1 MLKIKSAK
9 ISSNKP
15 LYWSQFYELS
25 FGNFKFFVYL
35 GLTSFKGKEAEN
47 KAKIFF
53 KFIEEQLRGDEVVR
67 PKLLRLKEILELS
80 TKQTKITS
88 DDDLALV
95 LLDDRV
101 VSIVLKGK
109 LKTFLLRDG
118 KLVTVAAS
126 VGEVTSISGPIKSD
140 DSFMVTTSNVVSK
153 WGKGIIK
160 ASLEEESPESS
171 IERLLAVLSSGQ
183 EKTSCLVFTV
193 SREQYYQEKTKPHEL
208 AINFGVF
215 KTLFR
220 MFRGLVVF
228 VLDFFIRLLPERKIV
243 VEAGVTDIAIEKK
256 RKSAFLI
263 AIILIFLLVISV
275 FYGSRQRTLKIEK
288 LKYETIVSDINHRLE
303 EALSLYGLNPD
314 RSRELVLSVKES
326 LPNLEKL
333 QIPESEYGEV
343 ISRFDSVSGQVL
355 GEYDTEPEL
364 FLDLTLS
371 SDGFEGEMGSLSHD
385 TLHVLDKGGGK
396 LLRIDINTKS
406 TQITGGPDEVSE
418 SIDLAGY
425 LERAYVFKK
434 DAIYRVDETGSKKV
448 AEGDF
453 GENALIKAYAGN
465 VYILDKSRSEIL
477 RYLGLGDNLGSGQTW
492 LTESEGQDFSDIVS
506 WAIDGSIWLL
516 DRNGAVYRYASGRR
530 LSVDSTLVSKYIKN
544 SFKITTSEENRNLY
558 FLDSG
563 SNKIVVFDKEGG
575 FVAQYSTGEL
585 GNVKDIFV
593 SESSRKI
600 LLLTGPN
607 LYTLELKHLQ

>member
-25 FGNFKFFVYL
+25 FGKFKLFIYL

-303 EALSLYGLNPD
+303 EALSLYSLNPD

-406 TQITGGPDEVSE
+406 TQITGGPDEVSG

-425 LERAYVFKK
+425 LERVYVLKK
-434 DAIYRVDETGSKKV
+434 DAIYKVDETGSKKV
-448 AEGDF
+448 AEEDF
-453 GENALIKAYAGN
+453 GGNALIKAYAGN
-465 VYILDKSRSEIL
+465 VYILDKSGSEIL